1 MIKFWDGIKTATN
14 SLKADKLRSILTTI
28 SLIIGNTSVIL
39 LVGIGEGAKQLAT
52 EELASFGHNML
63 YVIPDK
69 GNVRETKGKPKTLV
83 LADADAIA
91 KQVPSVSAVA
101 PQIKAKELINY
112 GNLSLEVNVVGTTPE
127 FLSVRN
133 FEVARGHF
141 FDQQQI
147 QRQDLVVVLGAD
159 LAKNLFP
166 QQDPLGKKI
175 RLKDTRLK
183 VIGVM
188 AAKGSLLE
196 SNQDKSAFIPVTTM
210 SKKVVG
216 NTSPY
221 GVEVSAITFTAKDK
235 DSVRA
240 AEFQVRNLLRL
251 RHKITDQDD
260 FAIHTQDKF
269 LQTSNLVSLG
279 LTAALVAIAGVSLV
293 VSGIGI
299 MNVMVM
305 SVKARTAE
313 IGLRKAVGASGRDI
327 LTQFLIETIL
337 LSLLGGVMGA
347 GIGTGGVILVTLTT
361 PLQASVA
368 PIAVVIAVVNSCG
381 MGLCFGV
388 IPAKRAAKLDP
399 IVALRNLT

>member
-1 MIKFWDGIKTATN
+1 MKFWDGIKIATHA
-14 SLKADKLRSILTTI
+14 LKADKLRSALTTMG
-28 SLIIGNTSVIL
+28 LIIGNTSVIL

-52 EELASFGHNML
+52 EELESFGPNML

-69 GNVRETKGKPKTLV
+69 GNVRETQGTPKTLV
-83 LADADAIA
+83 LADAQAIA
-91 KQVPSVSAVA
+91 EQVPSVAAVA
-101 PQIKAKELINY
+101 PQIKAKELINQ

-133 FEVARGHF
+133 FRVAKGSF
-141 FDQQQI
+141 FDSQQV
-147 QRQDLVVVLGAD
+147 QRHDLVVVLGAD
-159 LAKNLFP
+159 LAQKLFP
-166 QQDPLGKKI
+166 QENPLGKKI
-175 RLKDTRLK
+175 RLKNTRLQ

-196 SNQDKSAFIPVTTM
+196 SNQDESAFIPITTM
-210 SKKVVG
+210 AKKVVG
-216 NTSPY
+216 YTSPY

-235 DSVRA
+235 NSVRA
-240 AEFQVRNLLRL
+240 AEFQVTNLLRL

-260 FAIHTQDKF
+260 FAIHTQEKF

-279 LTAALVAIAGVSLV
+279 LTSALVAIAGVSLV

-313 IGLRKAVGASGRDI
+313 IGLRKAVGASAKDI
-327 LTQFLIETIL
+327 LTQFLIESIL

-347 GIGTGGVILVTLTT
+347 GIGAGGVMLITLIT

-368 PIAVVIAVVNSCG
+368 PIAVLIAIANSCG
-381 MGLCFGV
+381 IGLCFGV
-388 IPAKRAAKLDP
+388 IPAQRAAKLDP
-399 IVALRNLT
+399 MVALRNLT

>member
-1 MIKFWDGIKTATN
+1 MKFWDGIKIATHA
-14 SLKADKLRSILTTI
+14 LKADKLRSALTTMG
-28 SLIIGNTSVIL
+28 LIIGNTSVIL

-52 EELASFGHNML
+52 EELESFGPNML

-69 GNVRETKGKPKTLV
+69 GNVRETQGTPKTLV
-83 LADADAIA
+83 LADAHAIA
-91 KQVPSVSAVA
+91 EQVPSVAAVA
-101 PQIKAKELINY
+101 PQIKAKELINQ

-133 FEVARGHF
+133 FRVAKGSF
-141 FDQQQI
+141 FDSQQV
-147 QRQDLVVVLGAD
+147 QRHDLVVVLGAD
-159 LAKNLFP
+159 LAQKLFP
-166 QQDPLGKKI
+166 QENPIGKKI
-175 RLKDTRLK
+175 RLKNTRLQ

-188 AAKGSLLE
+188 TPKGSLLE
-196 SNQDKSAFIPVTTM
+196 SNQDESAFIPITTM
-210 SKKVVG
+210 AKKVVG
-216 NTSPY
+216 YTSPY

-235 DSVRA
+235 NSVRA
-240 AEFQVRNLLRL
+240 AEFQVTNLLRL

-260 FAIHTQDKF
+260 FAIHTQEKF

-279 LTAALVAIAGVSLV
+279 LTSALVAIAGVSLV

-313 IGLRKAVGASGRDI
+313 IGLRKAVGASARDI
-327 LTQFLIETIL
+327 LTQFLIESIL

-347 GIGTGGVILVTLTT
+347 GIGAGGVMLITLIT

-368 PIAVVIAVVNSCG
+368 PIAVVIAIANSCG
-381 MGLCFGV
+381 IGLCFGV
-388 IPAKRAAKLDP
+388 IPAQRAAKLDP
-399 IVALRNLT
+399 MVALRNLT

>member
-1 MIKFWDGIKTATN
+1 MIRFWDGIKTATN

-52 EELASFGHNML
+52 EELESFGHNML
-63 YVIPDK
+63 YVIPNK
-69 GNVRETKGKPKTLV
+69 GNVRETKGKRKTLV

-112 GNLSLEVNVVGTTPE
+112 GNLSLEVNLVGTTPE
-127 FLSVRN
+127 FLAVRN
-133 FEVARGHF
+133 FQVGQGSF
-141 FDQQQI
+141 FHQQHI
-147 QRQDLVVVLGAD
+147 QRHDLVVVIGAD
-159 LAKNLFP
+159 LAKKLFP
-166 QQDPLGKKI
+166 QQNPLGKKI
-175 RLKDTRLK
+175 RLKNTRLK

-188 AAKGSLLE
+188 APKGSLLE
-196 SNQDKSAFIPVTTM
+196 SNQDESAFIPVTTM
-210 SKKVVG
+210 AKKIVG

-235 DSVRA
+235 DSIGA

-251 RHKITDQDD
+251 RHKITEGND
-260 FAIHTQDKF
+260 FTIHTQEKF

-279 LTAALVAIAGVSLV
+279 LTTALVAIAGVSLV

-313 IGLRKAVGASGRDI
+313 IGLRKAVGASARDI

-337 LSLLGGVMGA
+337 LSLLGGVIGA
-347 GIGTGGVILVTLTT
+347 GIGIGGVMLVTLTT

-368 PIAVVIAVVNSCG
+368 PIAVAIAIVNSCG
-381 MGLCFGV
+381 IGLCFGV
-388 IPAKRAAKLDP
+388 IPAKKAAQLDP
-399 IVALRNLT
+399 MVALRNLT

>member
-1 MIKFWDGIKTATN
+1 MIRFWDGIKTATN

-52 EELASFGHNML
+52 EELESFGHNML
-63 YVIPDK
+63 YVIPNK
-69 GNVRETKGKPKTLV
+69 GNVRETKGKRKTLV

-112 GNLSLEVNVVGTTPE
+112 GNLSLEVNLVGTTPE
-127 FLSVRN
+127 FLAVRN
-133 FEVARGHF
+133 FPVGQGSF
-141 FDQQQI
+141 FHQQHI
-147 QRQDLVVVLGAD
+147 QRHDLVVVIGAD
-159 LAKNLFP
+159 LAKKLFP
-166 QQDPLGKKI
+166 QQNPLGKKI
-175 RLKDTRLK
+175 RLKNTRLK

-188 AAKGSLLE
+188 APKGSLLE
-196 SNQDKSAFIPVTTM
+196 SNQDESAFIPVTTM
-210 SKKVVG
+210 AKKIVG

-235 DSVRA
+235 DSIGA

-251 RHKITDQDD
+251 RHKITEGND
-260 FAIHTQDKF
+260 FTIHTQEKF

-279 LTAALVAIAGVSLV
+279 LTTSLVAIAAVSLV

-313 IGLRKAVGASGRDI
+313 IGLRKAVGASARDI

-337 LSLLGGVMGA
+337 LSLLGGVIGA
-347 GIGTGGVILVTLTT
+347 GIGIGGVMLVTLTT

-368 PIAVVIAVVNSCG
+368 PIAVAIAIVNSCG
-381 MGLCFGV
+381 IGLCFGV
-388 IPAKRAAKLDP
+388 IPAKKAAQLDP
-399 IVALRNLT
+399 MVALRNLT